1 MASERKNDYVRS
13 RNLLI
18 RRGIQVLVVNQVLPT
33 NFLDEA
39 GLNSTSRS
47 RPTMNSLAKR
57 KVDRVGC
64 LKMEIAKKA
73 PSVESE
79 SFF

>member
-1 MASERKNDYVRS
+1 M
-13 RNLLI
+13 
-18 RRGIQVLVVNQVLPT
+18 LVVNQIIPT

-64 LKMEIAKKA
+64 LKMEIAKKRTIDG
-73 PSVESE
+73 ESE
-79 SFF
+79 FLLTKRGGKRA